1 MAASMRRTAAIPVL
15 AASAVLLAGCGGGG
29 HTTAT
34 RNARPST
41 AKATHA
47 GPHANGQPDAPGPAA
62 SREEAKARAFA
73 VAVNLRASDVP
84 GFHPSSE
91 HEHKSAAEKRL
102 EPELAKC
109 VGVAGTKREA
119 TEMSSKTYERG
130 RSIIT
135 QSVSSQVTVARTSA
149 VAARELASIRGG
161 HLQSC
166 LAHYLNQLL
175 ASTNLHGAKIGP
187 VSTKQGSPPASGA
200 DGSFGLRFIETVTL
214 HGLRIPF
221 YVDILGFVKG
231 RAEVSLFTF
240 GVLRAFPAA
249 LEEQLFSLLLERAK
263 AHSI

>member
-1 MAASMRRTAAIPVL
+1 MTASMRRTAAIPVL
-15 AASAVLLAGCGGGG
+15 AAGAVLLAGCGGSG

-34 RNARPST
+34 TARSSA
-41 AKATHA
+41 AKATH
-47 GPHANGQPDAPGPAA
+47 GPYPNGQLGAPAPAA

-73 VAVNLRASDVP
+73 AAVNLKASDLP

-91 HEHKSAAEKRL
+91 HEHRSAAEKRL

-109 VGVAGTKREA
+109 VGSAGPKREA
-119 TEMSSKTYERG
+119 TEVSSKSYERG
-130 RSIIT
+130 SSIIT
-135 QSVSSQVTVARTSA
+135 QSVSSQVSVARTSA
-149 VAARELASIRGG
+149 LAARELASIRGG
-161 HLQSC
+161 RLESC

-187 VSTKQGSPPASGA
+187 VSTKHGSPPAPGA

-263 AHSI
+263 THSV

>member
-1 MAASMRRTAAIPVL
+1 MAPLMRRTAAIPAL
-15 AASAVLLAGCGGGG
+15 AVSAVLLAGCGGAG
-29 HTTAT
+29 HTSARTHARSSAATAT
-34 RNARPST
+34 
-41 AKATHA
+41 HD
-47 GPHANGQPDAPGPAA
+47 GPYPNGQLGAPAPAA

-73 VAVNLRASDVP
+73 VAVNLKASDVP

-109 VGVAGTKREA
+109 VGGAGAKREA
-119 TEMSSKTYERG
+119 TEASSKTYERG

-135 QSVSSQVTVARTSA
+135 QSLSSQVTVARTSA
-149 VAARELASIRGG
+149 LAARELASIRGG

-175 ASTNLHGAKIGP
+175 ASTNVHGAKIGP
-187 VSTKQGSPPASGA
+187 VSTKQGSPPAAGA

-231 RAEVSLFTF
+231 RAQVSLFTF
-240 GVLRAFPAA
+240 GVLREFPAA
-249 LEEQLFSLLLERAK
+249 LEEQLFSLLLKRAK
-263 AHSI
+263 THSV

>member
-15 AASAVLLAGCGGGG
+15 VVSAVLLAGCAGTG

-34 RNARPST
+34 TGT
-41 AKATHA
+41 ASAATKATA
-47 GPHANGQPDAPGPAA
+47 ATAAPAVRVA
-62 SREEAKARAFA
+62 RAEEAKARAFA
-73 VAVNLRASDVP
+73 VAVNLKASDLP
-84 GFHPSSE
+84 GFHPASG

-102 EPELAKC
+102 EPQLAKC
-109 VGVAGTKREA
+109 VGGAGAKREA
-119 TEMSSKTYERG
+119 TEVSSRTYERG
-130 RSIIT
+130 SSIIT

-149 VAARELASIRGG
+149 LAARELASIRGG
-161 HLQSC
+161 HLKSC
-166 LAHYLNQLL
+166 LARYLSQLL

-187 VSTKQGSPPASGA
+187 VSTKQGSPPAPGT
-200 DGSFGLRFIETVTL
+200 DGSFGLRFIEPVTL

-240 GVLRAFPAA
+240 GVLREFPAA

-263 AHSI
+263 THSV